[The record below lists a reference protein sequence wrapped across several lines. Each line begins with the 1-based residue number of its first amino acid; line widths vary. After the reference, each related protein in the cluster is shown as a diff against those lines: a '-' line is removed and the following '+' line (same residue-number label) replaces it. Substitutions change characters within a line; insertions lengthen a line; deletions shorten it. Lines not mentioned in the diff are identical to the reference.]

1 VFERKRRD
9 PEIVLMNRPPN
20 QILEETFRQCCDM
33 DASLNERLARFAAV
47 SRKLNPA
54 YANLIDQLVERIESN
69 QAGSGGPQPGDPMP
83 PFLLTD
89 QTGRMVSLSDVIG
102 DGPVALIFHRGHWCP
117 YCRINTKTLAQA
129 YPRIKQ
135 AGGKIVAVMPDR
147 QQYTAQMIEDLDL
160 PFPILTDLDNGY
172 AMSLDLAIWLGAEL
186 RDFFGCRGH
195 DLPGYQGNDSW
206 IVPIPATFVVGTDGC
221 VRARFIDPDYRRGLE
236 IDKLLSAFRPS
247 A

>member
-1 VFERKRRD
+1 
-9 PEIVLMNRPPN
+9 MNRPPN

-47 SRKLNPA
+47 SRELNPA

-69 QAGSGGPQPGDPMP
+69 QAGTIGPQPGDPMP
-83 PFLLTD
+83 PFVLTD
-89 QTGRMVSLSDVIG
+89 QTGRMVSLDDVIR

-129 YPRIKQ
+129 YPRIRQ

-172 AMSLDLAIWLGAEL
+172 LAGRRAARFL
-186 RDFFGCRGH
+186 RKPWPRPPG
-195 DLPGYQGNDSW
+195 LPGQRLMGRADPRNLRSGYR
-206 IVPIPATFVVGTDGC
+206 
-221 VRARFIDPDYRRGLE
+221 RARARALY
-236 IDKLLSAFRPS
+236 
-247 A
+247 

>member
-1 VFERKRRD
+1 
-9 PEIVLMNRPPN
+9 
-20 QILEETFRQCCDM
+20 
-33 DASLNERLARFAAV
+33 
-47 SRKLNPA
+47 
-54 YANLIDQLVERIESN
+54 
-69 QAGSGGPQPGDPMP
+69 MP

-89 QTGRMVSLSDVIG
+89 QTGRMVSLSDVIS

-186 RDFFGCRGH
+186 RDFFGSRGH

-221 VRARFIDPDYRRGLE
+221 VRARFIDPDYRRELE